1 MSSFQVVLSGEGSDE
16 IFGGYPWFP
25 LDYLRNADPAAAS
38 MGISLPTEA
47 ERHAM
52 SEELPQMDQF
62 YNKASSQNT
71 SDGSRPLL
79 DISAHFA
86 LAAVPPQHTAI
97 LRPEVLELVGK
108 PNIARC
114 LEEGIDVR
122 VRQNSVSGNW
132 HSLNVSLVCTMSTNP
147 RASR

>member
-1 MSSFQVVLSGEGSDE
+1 MSSFQVALSGEGSDE

-38 MGISLPTEA
+38 MGISLPMEA

-52 SEELPQMDQF
+52 SEALPQMDQM

-79 DISAHFA
+79 DTSAHFA
-86 LAAVPPQHTAI
+86 LAAVPPRHTAI
-97 LRPEVLELVGK
+97 FRPEVLELVGK

-132 HSLNVSLVCTMSTNP
+132 HSLNVSLVCTIFTNP
-147 RASR
+147 GTSR